1 MFGIK
6 EFTAII
12 NPPQCAI
19 MAVGTGSIEID
30 PETGKPYTA
39 MRATLSFDRRFIDEA
54 LANEFMSTFQRI
66 IEQPQYMNL
75 GLVAPMRRVMSNA
88 I

>member
-19 MAVGTGSIEID
+19 MAVGSGSIEID
-30 PETGKPYTA
+30 PETGKPFTG
-39 MRATLSFDRRFIDEA
+39 RFYKKFCKNCLQKLKKKILLQNFYKSLNAE
-54 LANEFMSTFQRI
+54 
-66 IEQPQYMNL
+66 NL
-75 GLVAPMRRVMSNA
+75 KTRN
-88 I
+88 